1 MSEQTVCYVRL
12 PVGWFSTRPLEERV
26 WLIAEPCH
34 VNSYLVEGADARLHI
49 DTGLGVSDIRAVG
62 DGLSAGPASQERRV
76 ANTHRHYD
84 HVGGNS
90 GFDDVAIH
98 HAGVEALAEGPE
110 HWELAAYRRWV
121 EGMYEAWPAFERAD
135 QDYFGLVDDA
145 ARLRPVP
152 EGFSWERWT
161 VGACIATH
169 SLSDGDV
176 LDLGGGVVLRVL
188 HTPGHTPDSV
198 CFLEERRGL
207 LFGGDTVNTASILV
221 NDPTSSLDDFARSTR
236 RLADELAGSVREVFM
251 AHGSRFRA
259 EGAYLR
265 ELADGAEAV
274 ADGSARVEAIADS
287 LGEGPARAA
296 HFDRFSII
304 LPA

>member
-1 MSEQTVCYVRL
+1 M
-12 PVGWFSTRPLEERV
+12 GWFSTRPLDLGV

-34 VNSYLVEGADARLHI
+34 VNSYLVEGTDARLHI
-49 DTGLGVSDIRAVG
+49 DTGLGVSDIRGVG
-62 DGLSAGPASQERRV
+62 DGLSTAPAARV

-84 HVGGNS
+84 HVGGNA

-98 HAGVEALAEGPE
+98 HAGADALAEGPE
-110 HWELAAYRRWV
+110 DWELAAYRQWV
-121 EGMYEAWPAFERAD
+121 SGMYAAWPEFERMD
-135 QDYFGLVDDA
+135 EDYFGLVDDA

-152 EGFSWERWT
+152 EGFSWESWT
-161 VGACIATH
+161 VGRSTATRT
-169 SLSDGDV
+169 LAEGDT
-176 LDLGGGVVLRVL
+176 LELGGGVVLRVL

-198 CFLEERRGL
+198 CFLEEHRGL

-221 NDPTSSLDDFARSTR
+221 NDPTSSLEDFARSTR
-236 RLADELAGSVREVFM
+236 RLADELADSVREVFM
-251 AHGSRFRA
+251 AHGPRYRA

-265 ELADGAEAV
+265 ELADAAEATL
-274 ADGSARVEAIADS
+274 DGSAQIGSIADS

-296 HFDRFSII
+296 RFDRFSII

>member
-1 MSEQTVCYVRL
+1 MD
-12 PVGWFSTRPLEERV
+12 WFSTRPLDEGV

-34 VNSYLVEGADARLHI
+34 VNSYLVEGSDVRLHI
-49 DTGLGVSDIRAVG
+49 DTGLGVSDMRAVG
-62 DGLSAGPASQERRV
+62 DGLSAAPAARV

-98 HAGVEALAEGPE
+98 SAGADALAEGPAD
-110 HWELAAYRRWV
+110 WELAAYRQWV
-121 EGMYEAWPAFERAD
+121 SGMYEAWPTFEQAD
-135 QDYFGLVDDA
+135 EDYFGLVDDA

-152 EGFSWERWT
+152 QGFSWESWSVAPST
-161 VGACIATH
+161 ATRR
-169 SLSDGDV
+169 LSEGDV

-221 NDPTSSLDDFARSTR
+221 NDPTSSLEDFARSTR
-236 RLADELAGSVREVFM
+236 RLADELADSVGEVFM
-251 AHGSRFRA
+251 AHGARYRA

-265 ELADGAEAV
+265 ELADGAEATV
-274 ADGSARVEAIADS
+274 DGSAQIGSIADS

-296 HFDRFSII
+296 RFDRFSII

>member
-1 MSEQTVCYVRL
+1 M
-12 PVGWFSTRPLEERV
+12 GWFSTRPLDAGV

-34 VNSYLVEGADARLHI
+34 VNSYVVEGADVRLHV
-49 DTGLGVSDIRAVG
+49 DTGLGICDIRAVG
-62 DGLSAGPASQERRV
+62 DGLGIATDVLV

-84 HVGGNS
+84 HVGGNP

-98 HAGVEALAEGPE
+98 HAGADALAAGPE
-110 HWELAAYRRWV
+110 DWELEAYRRWV
-121 EGMYEAWPAFERAD
+121 SGMYAAWPTFEQMD
-135 QDYFGLVDDA
+135 LDYFGLVDDV

-152 EGFSWERWT
+152 EGFTWDDWT
-161 VGACIATH
+161 VAPSGATRM
-169 SLSDGDV
+169 LREGDV
-176 LDLGGGVVLRVL
+176 LDLGGRVTVRVV

-221 NDPTSSLDDFARSTR
+221 NDPTSSLEDFARSTR
-236 RLADELAGSVREVFM
+236 RLADELADSVREVFM
-251 AHGSRFRA
+251 SHGSRYRA

-265 ELADGAEAV
+265 ELADAAEATLE
-274 ADGSARVEAIADS
+274 GSAEIGSIADS
-287 LGEGPARAA
+287 LGEGPARIAQ
-296 HFDRFSII
+296 FDRFSIV

>member
-1 MSEQTVCYVRL
+1 M
-12 PVGWFSTRPLEERV
+12 

-34 VNSYLVEGADARLHI
+34 VNSYLVEGPEARLHI

-62 DGLSAGPASQERRV
+62 DGLSAAPAARV

-98 HAGVEALAEGPE
+98 HAGAETLVEGPE
-110 HWELAAYRRWV
+110 DWELAAYRRWV
-121 EGMYEAWPAFERAD
+121 SGMYEAWPTFEQAD
-135 QDYFGLVDDA
+135 EDYFGLVDDA

-152 EGFSWERWT
+152 EGFSWESWT
-161 VGACIATH
+161 VAPSTATRT
-169 SLSDGDV
+169 LSEGDV
-176 LDLGGGVVLRVL
+176 LDLGGGVALRVL

-207 LFGGDTVNTASILV
+207 LFGGDTVNTASILL
-221 NDPTSSLDDFARSTR
+221 NDPTSSLEDFARSTR
-236 RLADELAGSVREVFM
+236 RLADELADSVREVFM
-251 AHGSRFRA
+251 AHGARYRA

-265 ELADGAEAV
+265 ELADGAEATV
-274 ADGSARVEAIADS
+274 DGSAQIGSIADS

-296 HFDRFSII
+296 RFDRFSII
-304 LPA
+304 LSA

>member
-1 MSEQTVCYVRL
+1 M
-12 PVGWFSTRPLEERV
+12 GWFSTRQLDEGV

-34 VNSYLVEGADARLHI
+34 VNSYMVEGADARLHI

-62 DGLSAGPASQERRV
+62 DGLGTAPDVRV

-84 HVGGNS
+84 HVGGNR

-98 HAGVEALAEGPE
+98 HAGADALAEGPDD
-110 HWELAAYRRWV
+110 WELAAYRRWV
-121 EGMYEAWPAFERAD
+121 RAMYAAWPAFERAD
-135 QDYFGLVDDA
+135 QDYFGLVDDV

-161 VGACIATH
+161 VAPSTATRT
-169 SLSDGDV
+169 LREADE
-176 LDLGGGVVLRVL
+176 LDLGGSVMLRVL

-207 LFGGDTVNTASILV
+207 LFGGDTVNTAAILV
-221 NDPTSSLDDFARSTR
+221 NDPTSSLEDFARSTR

-251 AHGSRFRA
+251 AHGPRYRA
-259 EGAYLR
+259 EGSYLR
-265 ELADGAEAV
+265 ELADAAEATV
-274 ADGSARVEAIADS
+274 DGSAEIGSIEDS
-287 LGEGPARAA
+287 LGEGPARIAQ
-296 HFDRFSII
+296 FDRFSIV